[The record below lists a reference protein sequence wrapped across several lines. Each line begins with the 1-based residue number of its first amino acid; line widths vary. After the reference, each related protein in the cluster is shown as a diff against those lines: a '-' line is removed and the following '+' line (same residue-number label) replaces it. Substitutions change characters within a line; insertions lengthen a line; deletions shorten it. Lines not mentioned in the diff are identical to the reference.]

1 MRIRR
6 ETQATKEPVSKRN
19 QRGEGRGTRDSEKK
33 GKGMEG
39 MEGRLREG
47 EEYSTDTNKRL
58 SESTLNIPC

>member
-47 EEYSTDTNKRL
+47 EGEEETNTEQKL
-58 SESTLNIPC
+58 I

>member
-33 GKGMEG
+33 GEGMEG

-47 EEYSTDTNKRL
+47 EGEEETNTDQKL
-58 SESTLNIPC
+58 I

>member
-47 EEYSTDTNKRL
+47 EGEEETNTDQKL
-58 SESTLNIPC
+58 I